1 MKKLLLLTSAVCL
14 LFGCSKSDS
23 APDPDDGMAAV
34 SFDLTGIGT
43 QVVPDGEAA
52 TDGQTGR
59 TRAGANVVP
68 LDEGVTVRVVAYQ
81 RTGTNAD
88 IANDR
93 YVTDMTYVAVK
104 ESDAIVLKAC
114 TIADDGTVTV
124 NASECMLLRFGTYDF
139 YAVTPGLKL
148 DANHQKVD
156 VNHGVD
162 YAASLTAAIEVV
174 LQPGGA
180 AQRVTLEPLD
190 RKCTR
195 LSFSIARSHQNIRK
209 AVFNSV
215 KLDKITKAPAAPL
228 LGAAIA
234 TGDNTGSYE
243 FPAGTFA
250 ELNEASE
257 FHSSGADEVL
267 PKSAADFNLALNVTF
282 NDDATS
288 DDLKATVSN
297 LAFAPGYQYA
307 FNLRLNGHMLELL
320 LQVTDWNDVPSWSTG
335 VGSPGADIIVVVGS
349 WTVTGWE
356 TLIGG
361 QFAPIIAP
369 GSWTENPGWQTT
381 FGGQFDSVVSPG
393 GWTDTPE
400 SNPSFGG
407 EFTPITS
414 PAGWTEQTWSAGNVG
429 QEQP

>member
-43 QVVPDGEAA
+43 QVVPDGEIA
-52 TDGQTGR
+52 TDGQTSR
-59 TRAGANVVP
+59 TRAGATVVP

-93 YVTDMTYVAVK
+93 YVTDKTYVAVK
-104 ESDAIVLKAC
+104 ENDAIVLKSC

-124 NASECMLLRFGTYDF
+124 NASERMLLRFGTYDF
-139 YAVTPGLKL
+139 YAITPALKL
-148 DANHQKVD
+148 DANHQKAD

-195 LSFSIARSHQNIRK
+195 LHFSIARLHQNVLK

-250 ELNEASE
+250 ELNETSE
-257 FHSSGADEVL
+257 FLSSGADEVL
-267 PKSAADFNLALNVTF
+267 PKSAADFDLKLNVTF
-282 NDDATS
+282 NDDATAT
-288 DDLKATVSN
+288 DLNATVSN

-320 LQVTDWNDVPSWSTG
+320 LQVKNWDDAPSWDTG
-335 VGSPGADIIVVVGS
+335 VGSPGADVVVVVGS

-356 TLIGG
+356 TVSGG
-361 QFAPIIAP
+361 GLMPVIAP
-369 GSWTENPGWQTT
+369 DSWTENPDWQTT

-393 GWTDTPE
+393 GWTQQD
-400 SNPSFGG
+400 
-407 EFTPITS
+407 
-414 PAGWTEQTWSAGNVG
+414 WSAGNVG
-429 QEQP
+429 QPQP